1 MRSDHP
7 SRLPTGYLRGCPPSC
22 HCEAQGRVIVM
33 AIEPEERNMYSHKD
47 KLTIESPAASIV
59 LRGSHLAMLSFGGGE
74 MTQHSS

>member
-1 MRSDHP
+1 
-7 SRLPTGYLRGCPPSC
+7 
-22 HCEAQGRVIVM
+22 
-33 AIEPEERNMYSHKD
+33 MYSQKD